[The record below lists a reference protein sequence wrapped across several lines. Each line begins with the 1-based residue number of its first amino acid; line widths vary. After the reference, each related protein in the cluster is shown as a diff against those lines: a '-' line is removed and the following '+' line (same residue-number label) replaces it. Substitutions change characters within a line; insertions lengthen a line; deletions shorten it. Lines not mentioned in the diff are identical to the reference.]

1 MGADSLRTVRFLDAL
16 FHAVDGNF
24 SQNMKNKNSDPNDIP
39 LTSGGSAYF
48 AYEKDVATYLRN
60 APKGPPEVG
69 SHLKYLAYTAL
80 TGG

>member
-69 SHLKYLAYTAL
+69 LHPKYLAYAAL